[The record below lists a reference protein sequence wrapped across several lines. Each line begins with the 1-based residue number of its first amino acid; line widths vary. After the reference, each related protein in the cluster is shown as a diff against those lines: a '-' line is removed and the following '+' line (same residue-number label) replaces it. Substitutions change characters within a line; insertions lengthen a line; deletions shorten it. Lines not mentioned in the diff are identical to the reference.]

1 MKEYLKNNYQ
11 KIFNIY
17 VFLNFFG
24 WAAYNTWNYWQKE
37 TLGYVEIGFIAQN
50 VIVAFFLLI
59 RKDFKT
65 IDKNYFSQFI
75 ALAAFFSGAA
85 FMGQESTGGETENLV
100 ANIVTFCANILGFI
114 TVLNI
119 GKSFGIMIAYREV
132 KSKGLYRIVRHPMY
146 FTDILIRV
154 GFLINHFNL
163 LVIIVFIIST
173 GLYVYRAILEERHLS
188 LQPEYQEYMKKVK
201 YRLIP
206 FVF

>member
-1 MKEYLKNNYQ
+1 MKEYIKNNFQ

-24 WAAYNTWNYWQKE
+24 WALFNLYNYWQKD

-50 VIVAFFLLI
+50 VIVAYFLLV

-65 IDKNYFSQFI
+65 IDKNYFNQFI
-75 ALAAFFSGAA
+75 ALVAFFSGAA
-85 FMGQESTGGETENLV
+85 FMGQESTGGKSAEL
-100 ANIVTFCANILGFI
+100 AASIVTFAANILGFI

-119 GKSFGIMIAYREV
+119 GKSFGIMIAFRQV
-132 KSKGLYRIVRHPMY
+132 KSNGLYSIVRHPMY
-146 FTDILIRV
+146 FTDILVRV
-154 GFLINHFNL
+154 GFLISHFSIL
-163 LVIIVFIIST
+163 TVIIFVISS
-173 GLYVYRAILEERHLS
+173 GLYVYRAILEEKHLG

-201 YRLIP
+201 YRLVP